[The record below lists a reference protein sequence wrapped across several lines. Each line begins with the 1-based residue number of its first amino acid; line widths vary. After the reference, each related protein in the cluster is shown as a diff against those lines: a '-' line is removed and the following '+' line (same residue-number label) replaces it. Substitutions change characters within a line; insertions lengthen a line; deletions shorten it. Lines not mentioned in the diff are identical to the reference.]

1 MSELLLIAASGLARE
16 VLAMVRSS
24 GLFDVIG
31 ILDDDEDKLGRVV
44 DGAHV
49 LGPVRE
55 AMNYPHA
62 LLLIC
67 IGSGNGR
74 ESVVMRLR
82 ALGLAEDRYAT
93 AIDPSVN
100 VPEGC
105 MIGRGSIL
113 LAHVSMTASVTIGNH
128 VVAMPGVTFTHD
140 DVTGDYATFASGVS
154 LGGNVH
160 VGRAAYIG
168 MNASVRERLTIGAK
182 AIIGMG
188 AAVLADVPDDETW
201 AGVPAR
207 VIRRGNSPELESIP

>member
-24 GLFDVIG
+24 GPFDVIG

-49 LGPVRE
+49 LGPIRD
-55 AMNYPHA
+55 ALKFPHA
-62 LLLIC
+62 LLLVC
-67 IGSGNGR
+67 IGSGAGR

-82 ALGLAEDRYAT
+82 TLGLDEKRYAT
-93 AIDPSVN
+93 AIDPSVQ

-113 LAHVSMTASVTIGNH
+113 LAHVSMTASVSVGNH

-140 DVTGDYATFASGVS
+140 DEISDFATFASGVS

-160 VGRAAYIG
+160 IGRAAYIG
-168 MNASVRERLTIGAK
+168 MNASVRERTSIGAK
-182 AIIGMG
+182 ATIGMG
-188 AAVLADVPDDETW
+188 AAVLTDVPEDETW

-207 VIRRGNSPELESIP
+207 VIRRGNSPALEGIL

>member
-24 GLFDVIG
+24 GPFNVIG

-49 LGPVRE
+49 LGPIRD
-55 AMNYPHA
+55 ALKFPHA
-62 LLLIC
+62 LLLVC
-67 IGSGNGR
+67 IGSGSGR

-82 ALGLAEDRYAT
+82 SLGLAEDRYAT
-93 AIDPSVN
+93 AIDPSVH

-105 MIGRGSIL
+105 RIGNGSII

-140 DVTGDYATFASGVS
+140 DVIADFATFASGVS
-154 LGGNVH
+154 LGGNVSI
-160 VGRAAYIG
+160 GRAAYIG
-168 MNASVRERLTIGAK
+168 MNASVRERRTIGPMAT
-182 AIIGMG
+182 IGMG
-188 AAVLADVPDDETW
+188 AAVLTDVPGNETW

-207 VIRRGNSPELESIP
+207 IIRRGDFPALEGAL

>member
-24 GLFDVIG
+24 GPFDVVG

-49 LGPVRE
+49 LGPIRD
-55 AMNYPHA
+55 ALKFPHA
-62 LLLIC
+62 LLLVC
-67 IGSGNGR
+67 IGTGSGR
-74 ESVVMRLR
+74 EGVVMRLR
-82 ALGLAEDRYAT
+82 SLGLDDDRYAT

-105 MIGRGSIL
+105 IIGRGSIL

-140 DVTGDYATFASGVS
+140 DVISDYATFASGVS

-168 MNASVRERLTIGAK
+168 MNASVRERRSIGAK
-182 AIIGMG
+182 ATIGMG
-188 AAVLADVPDDETW
+188 AAVLTDVPDDETW

-207 VIRRGNSPELESIP
+207 VIRRGNTPAMEGAQ